1 MCVNLRLVWISEI
14 CFVKCMT
21 NRIFIPYIWLR
32 CIRKCIILLCFLLF
46 VSAIVS
52 VPQNCTCSAMF
63 MLTLWTRRSEC
74 QLLHITLT
82 DGLPMSHNE
91 GGKGPPKILPQNS
104 WPQIALCDL
113 AGECLKDLRLYYQWK
128 SWGDHSNK
136 WYQIDNSPSMTPI
149 WDLS

>member
-1 MCVNLRLVWISEI
+1 MLFPFISKAFSDVYTAMRPLRFLSCVNNSLLLWILEI
-14 CFVKCMT
+14 CFVIRMT
-21 NRIFIPYIWLR
+21 KRIFIPHIWLR
-32 CIRKCIILLCFLLF
+32 CIRKCIISMCFLLF
-46 VSAIVS
+46 VS

-104 WPQIALCDL
+104 
-113 AGECLKDLRLYYQWK
+113 
-128 SWGDHSNK
+128 
-136 WYQIDNSPSMTPI
+136 
-149 WDLS
+149 